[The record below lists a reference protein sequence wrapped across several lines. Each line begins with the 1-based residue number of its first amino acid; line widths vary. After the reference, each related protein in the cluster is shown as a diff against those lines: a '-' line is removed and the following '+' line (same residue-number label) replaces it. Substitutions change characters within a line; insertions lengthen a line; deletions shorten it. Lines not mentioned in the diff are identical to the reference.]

1 MQLFEKRVSVPAAP
15 GNKDLIKHIENAL
28 SFRLVDGEVPIRLAV
43 TAIDNGQYNC
53 EVGCI
58 VSGHDAG
65 PSIFDFRRRE
75 TENADRFN
83 VVYLVPTGV
92 GAEVGGHAGDA
103 TPAAQLLASICDHLV
118 THPNVVN
125 ASDINELPTNASY
138 VEGSVICRLLMGT
151 AALKTVRA
159 NRVLVVIDA
168 QSDEMIENLAL
179 NTIEASRST
188 FGLNCAGIFRLDPS
202 LKLAAVYAESGRAV
216 GTGHGIDRLFT
227 LLEAQRDDYDAVAIT
242 SQITVP
248 DSYHDDYFSSDG
260 SMVNP
265 WGGVEAMLTHAVS
278 HYFDVPSAHAPM
290 MESREILFADT
301 GRVDPRMAAEA
312 ISSSF
317 FLCVLKGLNRS
328 PAIMSDLPARPA
340 TDALTAENISCL
352 VLPDGCI
359 GLPTLAALE
368 QGIPVVAVR
377 EGRGLLNNDLS
388 QLPWRPGQLTIVENY
403 WEAAGVLAALRAGL
417 APGAVRRPFVK
428 LEPQTWRSSGS
439 APTSATLSRLSGK
452 P

>member
-159 NRVLVVIDA
+159 NRVLVVIVDV
-168 QSDEMIENLAL
+168 L
-179 NTIEASRST
+179 
-188 FGLNCAGIFRLDPS
+188 
-202 LKLAAVYAESGRAV
+202 
-216 GTGHGIDRLFT
+216 
-227 LLEAQRDDYDAVAIT
+227 
-242 SQITVP
+242 
-248 DSYHDDYFSSDG
+248 
-260 SMVNP
+260 
-265 WGGVEAMLTHAVS
+265 GG
-278 HYFDVPSAHAPM
+278 
-290 MESREILFADT
+290 
-301 GRVDPRMAAEA
+301 
-312 ISSSF
+312 
-317 FLCVLKGLNRS
+317 
-328 PAIMSDLPARPA
+328 
-340 TDALTAENISCL
+340 
-352 VLPDGCI
+352 
-359 GLPTLAALE
+359 
-368 QGIPVVAVR
+368 
-377 EGRGLLNNDLS
+377 
-388 QLPWRPGQLTIVENY
+388 
-403 WEAAGVLAALRAGL
+403 
-417 APGAVRRPFVK
+417 
-428 LEPQTWRSSGS
+428 
-439 APTSATLSRLSGK
+439 
-452 P
+452 